1 MATLSQHQIYVF
13 ATSFMAA
20 FFVAAM
26 VRLWLLRRVEEKLL
40 KNKDALEK
48 QIVLQQKDLMTVR
61 KESNDWR
68 MEMQRQFD
76 LFRHM
81 ASDQLGV
88 EEKRFNDL
96 LAKSTRREYELQTAL
111 DLAKQMCAELPS
123 AKARVLHLES
133 LLDSS
138 TVPTAPAAPESDSG
152 SDSDG
157 GLTVT
162 PVTPMPD
169 LSGGGAPAPAPEP
182 EPVEEEIVEIV
193 ATPAPVAPPAP
204 IFPPKISIPSPLSA
218 VVAPAVAA
226 FTAAPLPPPT
236 ESPTPL
242 VDEIKLTELEQKLA
256 EAEKKNA
263 SLQLAL
269 TTTRLRSRS
278 KTKNARKY
286 AMKKRELVRA

>member
-138 TVPTAPAAPESDSG
+138 TVPAAPAAPESDSG
-152 SDSDG
+152 SDGDG

-236 ESPTPL
+236 ESPTTL

-278 KTKNARKY
+278 KTKNTRKY